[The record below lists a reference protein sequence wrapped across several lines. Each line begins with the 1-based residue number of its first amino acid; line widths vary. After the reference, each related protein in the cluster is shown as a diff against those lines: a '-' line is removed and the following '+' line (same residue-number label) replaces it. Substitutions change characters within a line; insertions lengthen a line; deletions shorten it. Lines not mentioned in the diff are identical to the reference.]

1 MAILVLVLL
10 SCFTHSRH
18 LLRLTAL
25 ACTCRTAS
33 FLCGLVPES
42 LSGVFV
48 AAVTAAKD
56 FATLV
61 ACTWQLFEIFFNG
74 LLYKWV
80 KSRRVTV
87 RQYKSSIAG

>member
-25 ACTCRTAS
+25 ACTCRAAS

-42 LSGVFV
+42 LLSVFV

-61 ACTWQLFEIFFNG
+61 TCAWQLVVFFNFG
-74 LLYKWV
+74 LDRNFD
-80 KSRRVTV
+80 SRRVTV
-87 RQYKSSIAG
+87 RQGESSIAG